1 MALYPLSSWNKTIPI
16 GALLIIWL
24 VWGMSYLRPD
34 VTQDVLSSLPSI
46 GLGGSKGSGIAN
58 TSITSISGTTTGN
71 SGDDLRPLVLYTYA
85 ESPNARANFEFF
97 VRNGLH
103 GRADFIFIFN
113 GETDAADLLPAEPNI
128 RVVHRENKCFDI
140 GAHGEVLRQDDLWKK
155 YKRFITM
162 NASIRGPF
170 APMYYPSCW
179 MDAFLGKITDKV
191 KVSGGLFPHSPPP
204 QGCLLG
210 SLETRL
216 VHTY

>member
-1 MALYPLSSWNKTIPI
+1 MALYPLSSWNKPI
-16 GALLIIWL
+16 AIGTLLIIWL
-24 VWGMSYLRPD
+24 VWGMSYLRPG
-34 VTQDVLSSLPSI
+34 VTEDVLSSLPSL
-46 GLGGSKGSGIAN
+46 GLGAAKGGGNANN
-58 TSITSISGTTTGN
+58 TSSGG
-71 SGDDLRPLVLYTYA
+71 GGGGVGGDDDLRPLVLYTYA

-97 VRNGLH
+97 LRNGLH

-128 RVVHRENKCFDI
+128 RVVRRENRCFDI
-140 GAHGEVLRQDDLWKK
+140 GAHGEVLRQDDLWKR

-191 KVSGGLFPHSPPP
+191 KVSGGLPTS
-204 QGCLLG
+204 LL
-210 SLETRL
+210 
-216 VHTY
+216 